1 MSEDKVWFDIN
12 SIVNLQK
19 QLITNLSGKNDP
31 DAQRVINNVAGN
43 LNALD
48 DKVKDSSVLP
58 TLTYQ
63 NEVNGILEREKTRL
77 DERKQVIDNAEL
89 SQKRLVDLT
98 NSATLRNKAFN
109 KMYVVITIA
118 LIVYLGIALL
128 TGFVP
133 SIVTDIMI
141 ILLVSVT
148 AIILINMYSDYS
160 RRSNMDYNMISLGE
174 PGQLGANSASASASA
189 SANLLDAR
197 FNGCVKEACCPEGST
212 FNDKYSICVPNTP
225 PFDAPGIN
233 NENYPKYKFFVASKK
248 WMNSDTECGAT
259 KYSLLDLS
267 CNAVEKFTNMAAP
280 NSPSEFVNYNL
291 YK

>member
-1 MSEDKVWFDIN
+1 MSQDKVWFDIN

-98 NSATLRNKAFN
+98 NSATLRGKAFN

-118 LIVYLGIALL
+118 LVIYLGIALL

-141 ILLVSVT
+141 ILLVSAT

-174 PGQLGANSASASASA
+174 PGHDSANSASNSA

-233 NENYPKYKFFVASKK
+233 NENYPKYKFFIASKK
-248 WMNSDTECGAT
+248 WMNSDTECGAK

-267 CNAVEKFTNMAAP
+267 CNAVENFSNMAAP